1 MDRRHQSQPR
11 HLRRRRL
18 PQGAGRRR
26 HPISRIPPGAYHGCA
41 GSSPA
46 FMKIRPVEPRDR
58 ERIHQIL
65 VGTNRFT
72 EEEVRCADEL
82 VQSAVE
88 HPEKGDYIVHV
99 LEEPDS
105 GPHKAVQGYACY
117 GPTPMTDGVFDL
129 YWIAVDPRQQGLGF
143 GQLLLRFVENEVRRQ
158 RGRMLLIETS
168 SKESYGPTMRFYEHS
183 GYDEI
188 SRIKDF
194 YRIEDDKVVFCKKLP

>member
-1 MDRRHQSQPR
+1 
-11 HLRRRRL
+11 
-18 PQGAGRRR
+18 
-26 HPISRIPPGAYHGCA
+26 
-41 GSSPA
+41 
-46 FMKIRPVEPRDR
+46 MKIRPVEARDR

-65 VGTNRFT
+65 VATNRFT
-72 EEEVRCADEL
+72 EEEVRIADEL
-82 VQSAVE
+82 VESAVE

-105 GPHKAVQGYACY
+105 GPHKQVQGYVCY

-168 SKESYGPTMRFYEHS
+168 SKESYGPTMRFYERS

-194 YRIEDDKVVFCKKLP
+194 YRIEDDKVVFCKRLP